1 MNASATLIIVTSAFV
16 LLLAACAGPTQG
28 PPVRTVQF
36 VDLARYTGTWYEIAR
51 YPNSF
56 QKGCRDTTAVY
67 TLRPDGEITVINRC
81 LKGADGEIAEA
92 RGRAWLAGPPDTS
105 RLKVTFFWPF
115 RGDYWIIDLGENYE
129 YAVVGTPDREYL
141 WILGRTPTLPAGT
154 YAGILKRLERQGFDP
169 EKLLKTGHGIP

>member
-1 MNASATLIIVTSAFV
+1 MNTSALLIIVTAAFA
-16 LLLAACAGPTQG
+16 LLLAACAGPTKG
-28 PPVRTVQF
+28 PPVRTVPS

-67 TLRPDGEITVINRC
+67 ILRPDGEITVVNRC
-81 LKGADGEIAEA
+81 LKGADGKVAEA
-92 RGRAWLAGPPDTS
+92 RGRAWLAEPPDTT

-115 RGDYWIIDLGENYE
+115 RGDYWIIDLGKNYE

-141 WILGRTPTLPAGT
+141 WILSRTPVLQDKEF
-154 YAGILKRLERQGFDP
+154 AGIIQRLNEQGFDP
-169 EKLLKTGHGIP
+169 EKLLMTGHGIP

>member
-1 MNASATLIIVTSAFV
+1 MNTSALLIIVTAAFA
-16 LLLAACAGPTQG
+16 LLLAACAGPTKG
-28 PPVRTVQF
+28 PPVRTVPS

-67 TLRPDGEITVINRC
+67 ILRPDGEITVVNRC
-81 LKGADGEIAEA
+81 LKGADGKVAEA
-92 RGRAWLAGPPDTS
+92 RGRAWLAEPPDAT

-129 YAVVGTPDREYL
+129 YAVVGTPDRKYL
-141 WILGRTPTLPAGT
+141 WILGRTPALPADV
-154 YAGILKRLERQGFDP
+154 YAGILERLKEQGFDS
-169 EKLLKTGHGIP
+169 EKLLKTGHRIP